1 MCELVCNYHHCH
13 IIQSAAEQGSM
24 KPQLKSA
31 VHAET
36 SMDHKPMS
44 NSEYAVIAHNTASAK
59 GHSSQGPSRQANSTG
74 APGTSTG
81 VTPLEY
87 ATVHDA
93 LPAKKDTPRSQTP
106 LSNTPSLPPFSPSV
120 PLPCSPPGVSML
132 TDSVQ
137 DAGYASLPDT
147 QGSNRIT
154 KVRSV
159 KHKADRK
166 HASGADSSAIM

>member
-1 MCELVCNYHHCH
+1 M
-13 IIQSAAEQGSM
+13 QGAAQQGGL
-24 KPQLKSA
+24 KPQLTTA

-44 NSEYAVIAHNTASAK
+44 NSEYAVIAHNTTSAK
-59 GHSSQGPSRQANSTG
+59 RHSSQGPSRQANSTG

-81 VTPLEY
+81 VTALEY
-87 ATVHDA
+87 ATVQDA
-93 LPAKKDTPRSQTP
+93 LPAKKDAPRNHTP
-106 LSNTPSLPPFSPSV
+106 LANAPSLPPFSPST

-132 TDSVQ
+132 ADSVQ

-154 KVRSV
+154 KVRSM

-166 HASGADSSAIM
+166 HASGADSPAIM

>member
-1 MCELVCNYHHCH
+1 MFEYVCTYHHWH
-13 IIQSAAEQGSM
+13 IMQGAAEQGSM
-24 KPQLKSA
+24 KPQLTTA

-44 NSEYAVIAHNTASAK
+44 NSEYAVIVK
-59 GHSSQGPSRQANSTG
+59 WHSLQGPSRQANSTG
-74 APGTSTG
+74 TPGTSTG

-93 LPAKKDTPRSQTP
+93 LPAKKEAPRRQTSLANSPSAP
-106 LSNTPSLPPFSPSV
+106 LPYSLP
-120 PLPCSPPGVSML
+120 GASML
-132 TDSVQ
+132 TDNVQ

-147 QGSNRIT
+147 QGSNRIN
-154 KVRSV
+154 KVRSI

-166 HASGADSSAIM
+166 HASGADSPPIM

>member
-1 MCELVCNYHHCH
+1 M
-13 IIQSAAEQGSM
+13 QGAAEQGSM
-24 KPQLKSA
+24 KPQLTSA

-36 SMDHKPMS
+36 SMDDKSMS
-44 NSEYAVIAHNTASAK
+44 NSEYAVIAHNTSGE

-74 APGTSTG
+74 TPGTSTG
-81 VTPLEY
+81 VTALEY

-93 LPAKKDTPRSQTP
+93 LPAKKDAPRSQTP

-120 PLPCSPPGVSML
+120 PLPCSPPGVSMH

-137 DAGYASLPDT
+137 DAGYASLPDS

>member
-1 MCELVCNYHHCH
+1 MCELVCSYHHCH
-13 IIQSAAEQGSM
+13 IMQGAAEQGGM
-24 KPQLKSA
+24 KPQLTSA
-31 VHAET
+31 VHADT
-36 SMDHKPMS
+36 SMNHKATS
-44 NSEYAVIAHNTASAK
+44 NSEYTVIAK

-93 LPAKKDTPRSQTP
+93 LSAKKDAPRSQTP
-106 LSNTPSLPPFSPSV
+106 LSNTPSLPLFSPSV

-132 TDSVQ
+132 TDNVQ
-137 DAGYASLPDT
+137 DASYASLPDT

-154 KVRSV
+154 KVRSM
-159 KHKADRK
+159 KHKADCK
-166 HASGADSSAIM
+166 HASGADSPE